1 MLQAIVIPLDGPEN
15 DLEKNRNKAMIEI
28 CNITKKYDDFTCL
41 EQVSLTIPDGTV
53 YGLVGE
59 NGAGKSTLIRLI
71 AGVYKAD
78 SGEIRIDGKKL
89 PDIKAKQEIFYMPDT
104 QYYEKNATALT
115 IGDFYKTFYPGF
127 EMEDYRYL
135 LEQFGLEENAF
146 VDSFSKG
153 MKKQMFIAAAI
164 CANTKY
170 LFCDEVFDGLD
181 PQIRNTVN
189 ELLKSVVAGRK
200 MTILVVSH
208 YLEELGKIC
217 TDRGFLHRGRILPES
232 VWEEMVSKNNEQ
244 AESFNA
250 EKEGQQG

>member
-164 CANTKY
+164 CAGTKY
-170 LFCDEVFDGLD
+170 LLCDEVFDGLD
-181 PQIRNTVN
+181 PWVRKTVN
-189 ELLKSVVAGRK
+189 ELLKSAVTGRNR
-200 MTILVVSH
+200 TVFIVSH
-208 YLEELGKIC
+208 YLEELHKIC
-217 TDRGFLHRGRILPES
+217 TEKGFLHRGKVLTQKE
-232 VWEEMVSKNNEQ
+232 WNDLMTKAGEE
-244 AESFNA
+244 A
-250 EKEGQQG
+250 